1 MVQRRKAFAKVTS
14 RDSRGDKKL
23 NHSPHSVPY
32 PETLLFS
39 LIKLLNS
46 KIKYLNED
54 KE

>member
-1 MVQRRKAFAKVTS
+1 MSQ
-14 RDSRGDKKL
+14 DSRRDKKL
-23 NHSPHSVPY
+23 NHSPHSVSY

-39 LIKLLNS
+39 VIKLLNS